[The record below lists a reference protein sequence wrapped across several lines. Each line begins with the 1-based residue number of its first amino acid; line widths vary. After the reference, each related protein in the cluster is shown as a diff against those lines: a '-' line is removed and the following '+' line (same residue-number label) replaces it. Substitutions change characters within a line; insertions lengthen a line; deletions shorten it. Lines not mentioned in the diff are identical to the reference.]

1 MIAGTRP
8 GLRQTKRPHTLPRI
22 NAPVVGITVDS
33 ATGGYRLAGSDG
45 GIYAYGA
52 PFHGS
57 AGGTHLNQPI
67 VGISATTDGSG
78 YYLVA
83 SDGGVFS
90 YNAPFL
96 GSMGGKYL
104 NAPMVGIT
112 VAG

>member
-1 MIAGTRP
+1 
-8 GLRQTKRPHTLPRI
+8 
-22 NAPVVGITVDS
+22 VDS
-33 ATGGYRLAGSDG
+33 ATGGYWEAGADG
-45 GIYAYGA
+45 GVYAYDA

-57 AGGTHLNQPI
+57 AGGTHLNEPV

-104 NAPMVGIT
+104 NAPMVGMT